1 LTEGYAGLAGDYV
14 RFARQR
20 YQASAQSRDFFFM
33 LVQHEDRRVTLAQVS
48 KRDGRLLGEIDL
60 QRDKEPDYQ
69 VDDVSSFVFYKP
81 ADSVVTGYRF
91 APERVN
97 VALQ

>member
-1 LTEGYAGLAGDYV
+1 
-14 RFARQR
+14 
-20 YQASAQSRDFFFM
+20 M
-33 LVQHEDRRVTLAQVS
+33 LVQHEDRRVTLAQVG

-60 QRDKEPDYQ
+60 QREKEPDYQ

-91 APERVN
+91 VPERVN